1 MKITFLL
8 ILMDLK
14 VFLMIYKN
22 IKFKNKEINPI
33 ENLGKS
39 FKI

>member
-14 VFLMIYKN
+14 FFLMIYKN
-22 IKFKNKEINPI
+22 IKFKILNYFLFNFII
-33 ENLGKS
+33 T
-39 FKI
+39 

>member
-22 IKFKNKEINPI
+22 IKFKNKGISPI
-33 ENLGKS
+33 KTLRKS